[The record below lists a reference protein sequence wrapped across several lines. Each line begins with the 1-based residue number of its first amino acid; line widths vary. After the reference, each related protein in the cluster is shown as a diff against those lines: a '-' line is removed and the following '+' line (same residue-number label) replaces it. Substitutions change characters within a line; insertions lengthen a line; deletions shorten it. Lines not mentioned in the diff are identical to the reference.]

1 MPATAPVERQP
12 LVAPPARRA
21 VHLALALAGWVLFV
35 WWWWLVVRRVSG
47 AEIRFTLLFIAVSL
61 LVIVGVTALWAFH
74 NRAVF
79 RRKGARTRV
88 REIAG
93 DFARDTLGRPVGL
106 PTVPDECLQASVI
119 VVRIEDG
126 RKVYRPTVIRQSART
141 DGEEQAGA

>member
-1 MPATAPVERQP
+1 MPATAPVDRQP

-21 VHLALALAGWVLFV
+21 VHLAIAFAGWALFA

-47 AEIRFTLLFIAVSL
+47 TEIRFTLLFIAVAL
-61 LVIVGVTALWAFH
+61 LVIVGVTAIWALH

-88 REIAG
+88 RDVPG
-93 DFARDTLGRPVGL
+93 DFTRDTLGRPVGL
-106 PTVPDECLQASVI
+106 PTVPEECLYASVI

-126 RKVYRPTVIRQSART
+126 RKVYRPTVIRQPGRG
-141 DGEEQAGA
+141 DDERQVGA